1 LNVLDAKWIKDN
13 GELKL
18 EVVKPG
24 KKFDVID
31 PGMRPYFFIPKKD
44 YWDVKYLV
52 NKRFEVDTDPGAETV
67 DGRPVVKI
75 EVEFPDQVRYLR
87 DKLEDRGVETFE
99 SDIPFVK
106 RWMIDN
112 YITHGEIK
120 TRAYV
125 DIECDSRCVAPDS
138 VIITNKGTLTIAE
151 VVCRWLDGERDIKVL
166 GIDDGKLRFTDIL
179 GVHVVLSP
187 YTVEIN
193 NKLEISPN
201 TPVLTDRGWVKGK
214 DLIHGDSIYIY
225 AASLESPFIQKVQTG
240 VDEGRNR
247 TLEKILSLHADKGVS
262 EKIHAAQISES
273 DSEESITA
281 RCEKIAWCILERIL
295 GSNYARE
302 IGVDR
307 YTSSIFG
314 WINRWGRYYYNTW
327 EIGEE
332 IQEGAST
339 IQTSDKFWNESPRDS
354 GAHCRVAKAL
364 VPRNKGED
372 KEKQAPESRRILLAI
387 DRIQNKAAIE
397 NNRTILNH
405 KAPPCEIYYSIYR
418 VTNLQT
424 TEFSLYERRDR
435 TSSKSS
441 RVEQNRE
448 TQRGL
453 AKERVQNIA
462 YRFRPKLLLDLTT
475 GTGNF
480 IANGVVIH
488 NSGFPD
494 PEKAPAR
501 IIAISVVFNDGSE
514 YFISDMDE
522 KKMLQ
527 EFWDIMKER
536 AEMVTGW
543 NLRRFDWPYL
553 INRSK
558 HVLGGVPFAGVQE
571 LDAMFNFQ
579 KIVRW
584 NAPGL
589 GMKLDDIA
597 YEFLGFRKLD
607 DFENKEGIHALYNS
621 FLGDKKLLYEYNMRD
636 AKLVAL
642 LDEYLHLSDPYIEIS
657 KEFPIMLR
665 ETGYVSDIVEVLVLT
680 TAQEVSPRIVFP
692 RKKSQKAEIIGAIT
706 KEPEPGLHRNVMVLD
721 FKSMYNAII
730 QAWYISPEIMKR
742 FKEYY
747 RKVKGRSV
755 KWDDWHSALDFMREY
770 VKFVKESGYEPI
782 FGKFLSKVEAKRE
795 YAKKMRNKYQEGDPE
810 FTRWQLAQ
818 FGFKLILVSTYGATG
833 YSGARYFDED
843 TANAIT
849 FCGRWIITTG
859 MKVAQELGFKVIYG
873 DTDSFFIKS
882 DLSLDEAKNL
892 IDLIAMRIQNEI
904 RRRAQEEFGPIRV
917 EKLELEPK
925 CIYSKLLLT
934 EAKKVYWGKIVWEE
948 GKDVEK
954 KDVKGAAMKRS
965 DRFELLGMV
974 QDWITDLFFNTD
986 ADEKQLLAELE
997 KLKQDIKNRLFAGE
1011 FDKYLVLR
1019 KNVRGDLD
1027 SYKADQP
1034 HIRVAKKLREMG
1046 LYRPGDAVK
1055 WVVVADGVEE
1065 PVIGDEIP
1073 KPTVSGY
1080 AYYWERIKDAIDRMT
1095 RPLIKAREVTLDEFF
1110 G

>member
-1 LNVLDAKWIKDN
+1 
-13 GELKL
+13 
-18 EVVKPG
+18 VVKPG
-24 KKFDVID
+24 KKFGIID

-44 YWDVKYLV
+44 YWDVKYLI
-52 NKRFEVDTDPGAETV
+52 NKKFEVDTDPGAETV

-75 EVEFPDQVRYLR
+75 EVDFPDQVKYLR
-87 DKLEDRGVETFE
+87 DKLEERGVETFE

-112 YITHGEIK
+112 HITHGEIK

-125 DIECDSRCVAPDS
+125 DIECDSR
-138 VIITNKGTLTIAE
+138 
-151 VVCRWLDGERDIKVL
+151 
-166 GIDDGKLRFTDIL
+166 
-179 GVHVVLSP
+179 
-187 YTVEIN
+187 
-193 NKLEISPN
+193 
-201 TPVLTDRGWVKGK
+201 
-214 DLIHGDSIYIY
+214 
-225 AASLESPFIQKVQTG
+225 
-240 VDEGRNR
+240 
-247 TLEKILSLHADKGVS
+247 
-262 EKIHAAQISES
+262 
-273 DSEESITA
+273 
-281 RCEKIAWCILERIL
+281 
-295 GSNYARE
+295 
-302 IGVDR
+302 
-307 YTSSIFG
+307 
-314 WINRWGRYYYNTW
+314 
-327 EIGEE
+327 
-332 IQEGAST
+332 
-339 IQTSDKFWNESPRDS
+339 
-354 GAHCRVAKAL
+354 
-364 VPRNKGED
+364 
-372 KEKQAPESRRILLAI
+372 
-387 DRIQNKAAIE
+387 
-397 NNRTILNH
+397 
-405 KAPPCEIYYSIYR
+405 
-418 VTNLQT
+418 
-424 TEFSLYERRDR
+424 
-435 TSSKSS
+435 
-441 RVEQNRE
+441 
-448 TQRGL
+448 
-453 AKERVQNIA
+453 
-462 YRFRPKLLLDLTT
+462 
-475 GTGNF
+475 
-480 IANGVVIH
+480 
-488 NSGFPD
+488 SGFPD

-501 IIAISVVFNDGSE
+501 IIAISVVLNDGTE

-527 EFWDIMKER
+527 EFWDIMREK

-558 HVLGGVPFAGVQE
+558 QVLGGVPFVGVQE

-607 DFENKEGIHALYNS
+607 DFENKEGIHALYES

-692 RKKSQKAEIIGAIT
+692 RKKQQKAGIIGAIT

-721 FKSMYNAII
+721 FKSMYNTII
-730 QAWYISPEIMKR
+730 QAWCISPEIMKK
-742 FKEYY
+742 FKDYY
-747 RKVKGRSV
+747 RHTFGRGV
-755 KWDDWHSALDFMREY
+755 KWDDWNSGIHFMREY
-770 VKFVKESGYEPI
+770 VKFVKEMGYEPI
-782 FGKFLSKVEAKRE
+782 FSKFLSKVEAKRE
-795 YAKKMRNKYQEGDPE
+795 YAKKMRDKYQEGDPE

-859 MKVAQELGFKVIYG
+859 MQIAQELGFKVLYG
-873 DTDSFFIKS
+873 DTDSFFLHKPGM
-882 DLSLDEAKNL
+882 SLEEAKNI
-892 IDLIAMRIQNEI
+892 IDFIAMRIQDEI
-904 RRRAQEEFGPIRV
+904 RNRALKTFGEIAA

-948 GKDVEK
+948 GKEVEKKDVEK

-974 QDWITDLFFNTD
+974 QDWITDLFFNMD
-986 ADEKQLLAELE
+986 ADERTLLKELE
-997 KLKQDIKNRLFAGE
+997 KLKQNIKNRLFAGE

-1019 KNVRGDLD
+1019 KNVRGDID

-1034 HIRVAKKLREMG
+1034 HVRVAKKLREMG
-1046 LYRPGDAVK
+1046 LYRPGDAVR

-1080 AYYWERIKDAIDRMT
+1080 AYYWKRIEDAIDRMIC
-1095 RPLIKAREVTLDEFF
+1095 PLIKAKEVTLSDFF